1 MKTRAVSMV
10 LLMIASAL
18 AGCTSGDPDGD
29 GGMGID
35 TDMLNEMI
43 EDNLQDFINN
53 TSVTVHQEIHYHNN
67 TTVVN
72 NYDETNNEYQN
83 TTNVDGEEVVNNNYN
98 TNHYNSSLG
107 GGDGSGSML
116 HGIDFVFTL
125 QDILGVNEST
135 ADRDNTYTTNYS
147 YYDYFTSEFRNDMF
161 TFNCGVYYIDVSAN
175 SSNSSN
181 YWDDSNNFDDAW
193 DDNGYNSTMRDLFN
207 QVAWDSELRYT
218 CDESYDG
225 DENDWETVVI
235 YTVTI
240 PEGYAFSCRSS
251 GQVDWLRVFDGNSS
265 DPTDPTEWE
274 SAGYPQL
281 YLDGIRLSKSYNCPD
296 WNQDSGNIWIGG
308 GESMELTFVDTIQY
322 YHTYRLMFNYELRPV
337 VMHSE

>member
-1 MKTRAVSMV
+1 MV

-193 DDNGYNSTMRDLFN
+193 DDNGKLH
-207 QVAWDSELRYT
+207 LRMT
-218 CDESYDG
+218 CHVNGKLIS
-225 DENDWETVVI
+225 
-235 YTVTI
+235 
-240 PEGYAFSCRSS
+240 
-251 GQVDWLRVFDGNSS
+251 DGNTN
-265 DPTDPTEWE
+265 D
-274 SAGYPQL
+274 L
-281 YLDGIRLSKSYNCPD
+281 YHSFGDMIERASMNTKLMPGEYIG
-296 WNQDSGNIWIGG
+296 SGTVGTGCI
-308 GESMELTFVDTIQY
+308 L
-322 YHTYRLMFNYELRPV
+322 ELRPENTGGWIQKGDTV
-337 VMHSE
+337 TLEVERLGKLENKIV